1 MAKIEVLAGVS
12 VPYVQD
18 EKTKKWSSTKV
29 HTWNLENPHVNVF
42 AKEADHKIK
51 RRSKNHGKISY
62 PFKARSLASLLT
74 KHFSPSDNTS
84 FSQFVEQLQVN
95 NSIELKSSR
104 VRSKVVL
111 ILLKYKKTIDYGES
125 READVFTNII
135 VVMLKDKSALQFGE
149 DGAPIG
155 TDIIDFDDVMQAA
168 MLDVDEFC
176 DSVSN
181 KYDVDVSFING
192 IGGTTNY
199 FIDFFDAEG
208 VIKNK
213 ESVIN
218 VIKAFD
224 NFSQHLSLKRPLR
237 ELCEEK
243 IKAHIDSNE
252 RKGFA
257 TKLDDISSLIYN
269 VLREQPSVEIKA
281 DSFNDYVQEYNYKV
295 NEEFTMS
302 KNDRDSFEFIS
313 FDTDVGAL
321 KLKKSL
327 FGDSKKHVSF
337 NELSNELTIVTKI
350 KDPQVIEEI
359 KKIQK

>member
-18 EKTKKWSSTKV
+18 ETTKKWSSTKV
-29 HTWNLENPHVNVF
+29 HTWNLDNPHVNIF
-42 AKEADHKIK
+42 AKEADLKIK

-74 KHFSPSDNTS
+74 NHLNSSGNIT
-84 FSQFVEQLQVN
+84 FSQFVEQMQVN
-95 NSIELKSSR
+95 NSIELKTSR
-104 VRSKVVL
+104 VKSKVVL
-111 ILLKYKKTIDYGES
+111 ILLKYKKTIEYGES
-125 READVFTNII
+125 REPDIFTSIV
-135 VVMLKDKSALQFGE
+135 VVMLKDKSALRFGD
-149 DGAPIG
+149 DGAPLG
-155 TDIIDFDDVMQAA
+155 TEIIDFDDVMQAA

-176 DSVSN
+176 SSVIN
-181 KYDVDVSFING
+181 KSDVDVSFING

-199 FIDFFDAEG
+199 FIEFFDAEG
-208 VIKNK
+208 VIRNK
-213 ESVIN
+213 ESVTN
-218 VIKAFD
+218 VIKAFE
-224 NFSQHLSLKRPLR
+224 NFSQHFALKRPLR

-243 IKAHIDSNE
+243 IKAHIDFNE

-257 TKLDDISSLIYN
+257 TKLNDISSLIYN
-269 VLREQPSVEIKA
+269 ALRGQTDIDFKA
-281 DSFNDYVQEYNYKV
+281 DSFNEYVQEYNYKV

-302 KNDRDSFEFIS
+302 KSDRESFEFIS

-327 FGDSKKHVSF
+327 FGDSKKNVTF

-350 KDPQVIEEI
+350 KDPEVIAEI